1 MMFREG
7 QVCEGG
13 GSVCLLLG
21 GRAREHLAREL
32 NEVIEGADAGDQG
45 SN

>member
-7 QVCEGG
+7 QVCEEEGLFVSYSG
-13 GSVCLLLG
+13 AGPASTWP
-21 GRAREHLAREL
+21 EL

>member
-7 QVCEGG
+7 QVCEEEGLFV
-13 GSVCLLLG
+13 SYSG

>member
-7 QVCEGG
+7 QVCEEEGLFVSYSG
-13 GSVCLLLG
+13 AGPASTL
-21 GRAREHLAREL
+21 L